1 MSRFW
6 MLAAIAASGVF
17 LTNCA
22 KAEPPEAMGGAA
34 TVQPG
39 TIEEAAVVQDSAESD
54 PSFAELSPDDFDDP
68 GMYDR
73 LVFMNTFTERLRDG
87 AAVADMMAP
96 TFFFVYAEQHECAGY
111 TTGFEPSMPASNI
124 DTRFTFPATFAWD
137 GGDCDV
143 PPDTNMVLPF
153 HLSDTVSSWDRIDV
167 EAVDANYTVF
177 SLMDPG
183 RYDYVLLNTE
193 PSGDTY
199 EITQIDYRWEYR

>member
-22 KAEPPEAMGGAA
+22 KAEPPEAMEEAA
-34 TVQPG
+34 TVQG
-39 TIEEAAVVQDSAESD
+39 DEASAEF
-54 PSFAELSPDDFDDP
+54 PTERAPDKFDDP
-68 GMYDR
+68 GMSDR
-73 LVFMNTFTERLRDG
+73 LAFVNTFTERLRDG

-124 DTRFTFPATFAWD
+124 DTRFMFPATFAWD

-183 RYDYVLLNTE
+183 RHDYVLLNTE

>member
-6 MLAAIAASGVF
+6 MLAAIAAFGVC
-17 LTNCA
+17 LASCA
-22 KAEPPEAMGGAA
+22 KAEPPEAMEEAA
-34 TVQPG
+34 TVQTG
-39 TIEEAAVVQDSAESD
+39 TIEEAAVEQDSAESD
-54 PSFAELSPDDFDDP
+54 RSFAELSPDDFDDP

-73 LVFMNTFTERLRDG
+73 LVFINTFTQRLTDG
-87 AAVADMMAP
+87 APLADMMAP

-111 TTGFEPSMPASNI
+111 TTGFEPSMPASDI
-124 DTRFTFPATFAWD
+124 DRRFMFSATFAWD

-143 PPDTNMVLPF
+143 PSDPNMVLPF
-153 HLSDTVSSWDRIDV
+153 HLSDTVSSWGRIDI

-177 SLMDPG
+177 SLMDPS
-183 RYDYVLLNTE
+183 RHDYVLLNTE

>member
-22 KAEPPEAMGGAA
+22 KAEPPEAMEEAA
-34 TVQPG
+34 TVQG
-39 TIEEAAVVQDSAESD
+39 DEASAEF
-54 PSFAELSPDDFDDP
+54 PTERAPDKFDDP
-68 GMYDR
+68 GMSDR
-73 LVFMNTFTERLRDG
+73 LAFVNTFTERLRSG

-111 TTGFEPSMPASNI
+111 TTGFEASMPASNI
-124 DTRFTFPATFAWD
+124 DTRFMFPATFAWD
-137 GGDCDV
+137 GSDCDV

-177 SLMDPG
+177 SLMDPS
-183 RYDYVLLNTE
+183 RHDYVLLNTE

>member
-22 KAEPPEAMGGAA
+22 KAEPPEAMEEAA
-34 TVQPG
+34 TVQG
-39 TIEEAAVVQDSAESD
+39 DEASAEF
-54 PSFAELSPDDFDDP
+54 PTERAPEEFDDP
-68 GMYDR
+68 GMSDR
-73 LVFMNTFTERLRDG
+73 LAFINTFTERLRSG

-111 TTGFEPSMPASNI
+111 TTGFEPAMSAADI
-124 DTRFTFPATFAWD
+124 DTRFMFPATFAWD
-137 GGDCDV
+137 GSDCDV

-177 SLMDPG
+177 SLMDPS
-183 RYDYVLLNTE
+183 RHDYVLLNTE
-193 PSGDTY
+193 PSGHTY
-199 EITQIDYRWEYR
+199 EITQIDYRWEFR

>member
-6 MLAAIAASGVF
+6 MLAAIGAFGVCLAS
-17 LTNCA
+17 CA
-22 KAEPPEAMGGAA
+22 KAEPPEAMEEAA

-39 TIEEAAVVQDSAESD
+39 TIEEAAVVQDSAKSD

-73 LVFMNTFTERLRDG
+73 LAFINTFSERLRRG

-111 TTGFEPSMPASNI
+111 TTGFEPSVPASDI
-124 DTRFTFPATFAWD
+124 DRRFMFPATFAWD

-143 PPDTNMVLPF
+143 PPDPNMVLPF
-153 HLSDTVSSWDRIDV
+153 HLSDTVSSWDRIDI

-177 SLMDPG
+177 SLMDPS
-183 RYDYVLLNTE
+183 RHDYVLLNTE

-199 EITQIDYRWEYR
+199 EITQIDYRWEFR

>member
-6 MLAAIAASGVF
+6 MLAAIVASGVF

-22 KAEPPEAMGGAA
+22 KAEPPEAMEEAA
-34 TVQPG
+34 TVQG
-39 TIEEAAVVQDSAESD
+39 DEGSAEF
-54 PSFAELSPDDFDDP
+54 PTERAPEEFGDP
-68 GMYDR
+68 GMSGR
-73 LVFMNTFTERLRDG
+73 LAFISTFTERLRSG

-111 TTGFEPSMPASNI
+111 TTGFEPSMPASDI
-124 DTRFTFPATFAWD
+124 DTRFMFPATFAWD

-153 HLSDTVSSWDRIDV
+153 HLSDTVSSWDRIDI

-183 RYDYVLLNTE
+183 RHDYVLLNTE

-199 EITQIDYRWEYR
+199 EITQIDYRWEHR